1 MVSSVNNTS
10 VEGAVNSLDAMQKS
24 GMDKDAFFKLL
35 VTELTYQNP
44 MEPVDNKDFIA
55 QLAQFSSLEEMQ
67 SMSKGFEDL
76 AKNAQWTYT
85 SGLIGKWISAAVG
98 DDGAEIQ
105 GVVQAAVMQDGAPM
119 LALEDGTIVDPNT
132 LLAVKEN

>member
-1 MVSSVNNTS
+1 MISSVNNTS
-10 VEGAVNSLDAMQKS
+10 VEGAVNSLEAMQKS

-44 MEPVDNKDFIA
+44 MDPVDNKDFIA

-67 SMSKGFEDL
+67 AMGRGFSDL
-76 AKNAQWTYT
+76 ARASQWSYT
-85 SGLIGKWISAAVG
+85 SGLIGKWVSAAAG

-105 GVVQAAVMQDGAPM
+105 GVVQAAVMQDGIPM
-119 LALEDGTIVDPNT
+119 LALDNGAIINPDT